1 MEDVI
6 YVTYELRPDYEGS
19 FVEKKLGEY
28 DNIEDA
34 RNSLQEYIE
43 DMKEIE
49 NKNFFKDLVF
59 VINKMLNEEILSEEE
74 VEYDLSDSD
83 DE

>member
-6 YVTYELRPDYEGS
+6 YITYEIRPDYNGG

-34 RNSLQEYIE
+34 RNSLHEHI
-43 DMKEIE
+43 DLMKEIE
-49 NKNFFKDLVF
+49 NKKFFNDIAF
-59 VINKMLNEEILSEEE
+59 VINKMLNDEILSEEE